1 MELRF
6 ERGRKDAPKGHAFVY
21 FRAAGEPNGVL
32 ATYVIVLPLEL
43 DIAKYMPPMFASG
56 MNGMSMQA
64 PSVVPM
70 PPVPEPLA
78 DAASLERM
86 ARLRD
91 DDIIDGGMIYDSRPD
106 HLIGVVG
113 QIASEYESLYNTYL
127 ESASAPA
134 PPAIEAQSMPA
145 EDDEYAHLGEGQK
158 VEELAKL
165 AGLLRYSTE
174 IDDQFLQDE
183 TARRIRQIGSHL
195 PSRYRIEEL
204 IEAARTE
211 GDLGKRLCELQ
222 IERCYKLR
230 SEEYSE
236 LADIE
241 LRIKQ
246 LRRERQ

>member
-21 FRAAGEPNGVL
+21 FRSAGEPSGVL

-56 MNGMSMQA
+56 MSGMSMQA

-78 DAASLERM
+78 SAASLEQM

-91 DDIIDGGMIYDSRPD
+91 DDIIDGGLVYDSRPE
-106 HLIGVVG
+106 HLINIIS
-113 QIASEYESLYNTYL
+113 QIASEYESLYNAYV
-127 ESASAPA
+127 ESASAPEQ
-134 PPAIEAQSMPA
+134 PAIEMTSSLV
-145 EDDEYAHLGEGQK
+145 EDEEYLHLTESQK

-165 AGLLRYSTE
+165 AGLLRYAAE
-174 IDDQFLQDE
+174 INDQYLQNE
-183 TARRIRQIGSHL
+183 TTRRIRQIGAHL
-195 PSRYRIEEL
+195 PSRYRVEDL
-204 IEAARTE
+204 IEAAQTE
-211 GDLGKRLCELQ
+211 GERGKKLCELE

-230 SEEYSE
+230 AEEYSE
-236 LADIE
+236 LVDIE

-246 LRRERQ
+246 LRRES